1 MGSVDTT
8 LQAFNRGRISPLAL
22 ARTDFKRTALSAD
35 VQTNWMSRALGSM
48 MLRPGLGY
56 TGATRSNLQSV
67 SLPFVFSIDDTA
79 RLELTD
85 LALRVWVDDAL
96 VTRPAVTSA
105 ITNGTFGTDLTGWSD
120 QDSGSAVS
128 SWLTGGYLSLVG
140 TGTASAKRRQQVTV
154 TGGNIGVRH
163 ALDIAISR
171 GPVLIRVGSTAGGDE
186 YVSEATLLTGNHS
199 LAFTPAGDFY
209 VDLFSFT
216 EAASLVDSIAVA
228 AAGVMAITTTWAASD
243 LPALRWDQSG
253 DVMFVACSGQ
263 RQRRIERR
271 AVDSWSVVVYQSDD
285 GPFMVE
291 NVGPVTIAPS
301 DTSGDITLTASESLF
316 RASQIGTLFKLVQSG
331 QAQEV
336 SVTASDQW
344 SEPIRVTGIDGTRVF
359 AVIITGTW
367 VGTVTLQYSVAN
379 PGDWVD
385 AASGSFTTNAAI
397 SYDDTL
403 DNQII
408 YYRIGMKSGAF
419 VSGTADCL
427 LSYSSGSQTGI
438 ARVIA
443 YTSPTVVDAAV
454 LSNFGS
460 TGATSDWSES
470 YWSAHRGFPS
480 AVCLYEGRLWWSG
493 KDRVWGS
500 ISDDFSGFDDA
511 FVGDAGPISRSIGSG
526 PVDRVGWLLPMQRM
540 LLGGEGKIYSARSTS
555 LDEPLTG
562 LNFNIKGISTQG
574 TAQINGVV
582 VDTSGVFV
590 QRSGIRIFEA
600 AYDPGSYDY
609 VVSELTQ
616 LIPEI
621 GEPGLVKIVIQHQ
634 PEKRM
639 HCVRTDG
646 TVAVMVYDR
655 QEEVTCW
662 IDIEAPGGLIEDA
675 VVLPGTGEDQV
686 YYTIKR
692 TIDGGTVRYHEK
704 WAPEDECRGF
714 PSAKLSD
721 AHAVYNG
728 AAVTAITGLDH
739 LEGEEVVCWGWNTGT
754 PFTNADGDAI
764 GRDMGVFTV
773 TGGQITG
780 LADAVTDAV
789 TGLAYAA
796 QYKST
801 KLAYAVDAGTAL
813 TMKKRVAQLGLIAR
827 WLHASGLRY
836 GPDFDSLDDLPMV
849 ERAATVDPDDMR
861 SSYDE
866 EQFPFDGR
874 WDVDSRVCIEAA
886 SPRPATVLAL
896 VIGMESHPK

>member
-1 MGSVDTT
+1 MGSIDTT
-8 LQAFNRGRISPLAL
+8 LNAFNRGRISPLAL

-35 VQTNWMSRALGSM
+35 VQTNWMPRALGSM

-56 TGATRSNLQSV
+56 TGATRSNLRAI
-67 SLPFVFSIDDTA
+67 SLPFVFSNDDTA
-79 RLELTD
+79 RLELTN
-85 LALRVWVDDAL
+85 LAMRVWVNDVL

-105 ITNGTFGTDLTGWSD
+105 ITNGTFDTDLSGWSD

-140 TGTASAKRRQQVTV
+140 TGTATAKRRQQVTV
-154 TGGNIGVRH
+154 AGGNIGVRH

-186 YVSEATLLTGNHS
+186 YVSEATLLTGFHS

-209 VDLFSFT
+209 IDLFSFT

-228 AAGVMAITTTWAASD
+228 AAGVMAITTTWAAAD

-253 DVMFVACSGQ
+253 DVVFVACSGQ

-285 GPFMVE
+285 GPFMIE
-291 NVGPVTIAPS
+291 NVGPVTVAPS
-301 DTSGDITLTASESLF
+301 GTSGDITLTASESLF
-316 RASQIGTLFKLVQSG
+316 RATQVGALFKLVQSG

-344 SEPIRVTGIDGTRVF
+344 SAPIRVTGIDGTRVF

-385 AASGSFTTNAAI
+385 AASGSFTANAAI

-438 ARVIA
+438 ARVTK

-454 LSNFGS
+454 LSNFGNA
-460 TGATSDWSES
+460 GATSDWSES

-500 ISDDFSGFDDA
+500 ISDSYNSFDDA
-511 FVGDAGPISRSIGSG
+511 FIGDAGPISRSIGSG
-526 PVDRVGWLLPMQRM
+526 PVDKVGWLLPMQRM
-540 LLGGEGKIYSARSTS
+540 LLGGQGKIYSARSTS

-600 AYDPGSYDY
+600 SYDPGSYDY

-621 GEPGLVKIVIQHQ
+621 GEPGIVKIVIQHQ
-634 PEKRM
+634 PEKRL

-686 YYTIKR
+686 YYTVKR
-692 TIDGGTVRYHEK
+692 TINGGVVRYHEK

-714 PSAKLSD
+714 PVAKLSD
-721 AHAVYNG
+721 AHGVYSG
-728 AAVTAITGLDH
+728 VATTTITGLSH

-754 PFTNADGDAI
+754 PFTNADGEAI
-764 GRDMGVFTV
+764 GRDLGVFTV
-773 TGGQITG
+773 TGGMIAA
-780 LADAVTDAV
+780 LPFAVTNAV
-789 TGLAYAA
+789 IGLAYTA

-801 KLAYAVDAGTAL
+801 KLAYAVEAGTAL
-813 TMKKRVAQLGLIAR
+813 TMKKRVAQLGLIGR
-827 WLHASGLRY
+827 WLHASGVRY

-849 ERAATVDPDDMR
+849 ERAMTVDPNDMR
-861 SSYDE
+861 SAYDE

-886 SPRPATVLAL
+886 SPRPATILAL
-896 VIGMESHPK
+896 VIGMESHSK